1 MRYSTKPRERKFI
14 KRYMEDSNV
23 VMPMCNLI
31 KYSKNHRKSTGSL
44 WNYEPNN
51 PLADNYNANPIANSL

>member
-1 MRYSTKPRERKFI
+1 
-14 KRYMEDSNV
+14 MEDSNV

-31 KYSKNHRKSTGSL
+31 KYSKNYRKSTGSL
-44 WNYEPNN
+44 WNYELNN

>member
-1 MRYSTKPRERKFI
+1 
-14 KRYMEDSNV
+14 MEDSNV

-31 KYSKNHRKSTGSL
+31 KYSKNYRKSTGSL